1 MTQQPFSRPGAI
13 DLSALKRPAAPAPG
27 GAAGGASAGGDGA
40 GGPYSVDLDEQ
51 NIQRHLEASMN
62 APVVLAVYSPSR
74 DPESSRLADDLDV
87 LADEFEGR
95 FLLGKV
101 DVDASPQLAQALQI
115 PSVPLVA
122 LVVQGRMMPLLQDAP
137 PIEDLR
143 DMLTQ
148 VLQQMVTQGVTG
160 RHQPLPVGGDAAD
173 PDREFADPRY
183 LAAQDALAA
192 GDVDRAGGG
201 DEGLVG
207 LNPAGVEAAGGGG
220 GGRGVPAGKGG
231 GRPPPPPPPP

>member
-27 GAAGGASAGGDGA
+27 GAAGGAPAGGDGA

-87 LADEFEGR
+87 LADEYEGR

-101 DVDASPQLAQALQI
+101 DVDANPQLAQALQT

-160 RHQPLPVGGDAAD
+160 RHQALAVAAD
-173 PDREFADPRY
+173 PADPSQIHADPPY
-183 LAAQDALAA
+183 NAAENAPAA
-192 GDVDRAGGG
+192 RELDRAQ
-201 DEGLVG
+201 
-207 LNPAGVEAAGGGG
+207 AGVQPLGDAEAGG
-220 GGRGVPAGKGG
+220 
-231 GRPPPPPPPP
+231 